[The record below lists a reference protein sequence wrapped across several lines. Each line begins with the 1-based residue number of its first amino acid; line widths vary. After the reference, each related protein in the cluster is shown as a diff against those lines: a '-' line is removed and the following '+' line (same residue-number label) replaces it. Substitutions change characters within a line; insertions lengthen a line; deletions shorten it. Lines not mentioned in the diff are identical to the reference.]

1 MPICRGSEL
10 SSLRPQSETDL
21 IAVVQDALSQKTPL
35 ELIGT
40 ATKRALGRP
49 MQTAATLDLSGFSA
63 VSLYEPEELVITAG
77 AGARLAEIRELIS
90 AKGQEFAFEPPDLS
104 RLLGTDHA
112 GTLGGMLA
120 CNLSGPRRV
129 KAGAARD
136 HILGVTGVSGRGE
149 AFKAGGRVVKNVT
162 GYDVPKLMAGSFGT
176 LAALTS
182 LTFKV
187 LPAAE
192 SEETVVIVGLSDDD
206 AVAAMSLAMQS
217 PCEVS
222 GAAHLPEALTGGTA
236 KTFLRLEGVPPS
248 IAYRRDKLIGIMGRK
263 APIDRLDATSSRAQW
278 IALRDVHPLADRQ
291 DRSVWR
297 LSVPPAEG
305 AQVMA
310 SVASQLEARWLYDWA
325 GGLIWIDVP
334 PDADAATSVIRG
346 AVREGHATLIRGPE
360 AVRVAVPVLQPQAP
374 ELAALARRVKTAFD
388 PMGIFNPGRMQ
399 EGV

>member
-10 SSLRPQSETDL
+10 SSLRPESETDL
-21 IAVVQDALSQKTPL
+21 IAVVQDALAQKTPL
-35 ELIGT
+35 ELVGT
-40 ATKRALGRP
+40 ATKRRLGRP
-49 MQTAATLDLSGFSA
+49 MQTAATLDLSGFSE

-77 AGARLAEIRELIS
+77 AGARLADIRELIS
-90 AKGQEFAFEPPDLS
+90 ARSQEFAFEPPDLS
-104 RLLGTDHA
+104 RLLGSDHA
-112 GTLGGMLA
+112 GTLGGVLA
-120 CNLSGPRRV
+120 CKLSGPRRL

-136 HILGVTGVSGRGE
+136 HILGVAGVSGRGE

-187 LPAAE
+187 LPKAE
-192 SEETVVIVGLSDDD
+192 SEETIVIEGLSDND
-206 AVAAMSLAMQS
+206 AIATMSLAMQS
-217 PCEVS
+217 SCEVS
-222 GAAHLPEALTGGTA
+222 GAAHLPEALTGGPA

-248 IAYRRDKLIGIMGRK
+248 IAYRRDKLIGIMREQ
-263 APIDRLDATSSRAQW
+263 APVHRLEAVGSRTQW
-278 IALRDVHPLADRQ
+278 AALRDAHPLADRQ

-305 AQVMA
+305 ARITA
-310 SVASQLEARWLYDWA
+310 SLPSGIGARWFYDWA
-325 GGLIWIDVP
+325 GGLIWIDVRP
-334 PDADAATSVIRG
+334 GADAAASAIRG
-346 AVREGHATLIRGPE
+346 AVREGHATLIRSPD
-360 AVRVAVPVLQPQAP
+360 AVRAAVPVLQPQAP
-374 ELAALARRVKTAFD
+374 ALAALARRVKTAFD

>member
-1 MPICRGSEL
+1 MPTCRGSEL
-10 SSLRPQSETDL
+10 SSLRPESETDL
-21 IAVVQDALSQKTPL
+21 IAVVQDALAQKTPL

-40 ATKRALGRP
+40 ATKRGLGRP
-49 MQTAATLDLSGFSA
+49 MQTAATLDLSGFST
-63 VSLYEPEELVITAG
+63 VSLYEPDELVITAG
-77 AGARLAEIRELIS
+77 AGTRLADIGELIS

-104 RLLGTDHA
+104 RLLGSDHA

-136 HILGVTGVSGRGE
+136 HILGISGVSGRGE

-182 LTFKV
+182 VTFKV
-187 LPAAE
+187 LPKAE
-192 SEETVVIVGLSDDD
+192 SEETIVIAGLSDDD
-206 AVAAMSLAMQS
+206 AIAAMGLAMQS
-217 PCEVS
+217 SCEVS
-222 GAAHLPEALTGGTA
+222 GAAHLPEALAGGAA
-236 KTFLRLEGVPPS
+236 KTLLRLEGVPPS
-248 IAYRRDKLIGIMGRK
+248 IAYRRDKLIAIMGDK
-263 APIDRLDATSSRAQW
+263 APIHRLEAAQSRAQW

-305 AQVMA
+305 ARITA
-310 SVASQLEARWLYDWA
+310 SLASELEARWFYDWA

-334 PDADAATSVIRG
+334 PGADAAASTIRG
-346 AVREGHATLIRGPE
+346 AVREGHATLMRGPE
-360 AVRVAVPVLQPQAP
+360 TVRAAVPVLQPQAP
-374 ELAALARRVKTAFD
+374 ALAALARRVKAAFD
-388 PMGIFNPGRMQ
+388 PAGIFNPGRMQ

>member
-1 MPICRGSEL
+1 L
-10 SSLRPQSETDL
+10 TSLRPETETDL
-21 IAVVQDALSQKTPL
+21 VDVVQNALAEKTPL
-35 ELIGT
+35 ELTGT
-40 ATKRALGRP
+40 GTKKALGRP
-49 MQTAATLDLSGFSA
+49 MQTAATLDLSGFDT

-77 AGARLAEIRELIS
+77 AGARLAEIRHLVS

-104 RLLGTDHA
+104 RLLGSEHA

-120 CNLSGPRRV
+120 CNLSGPRRL

-136 HILGVTGVSGRGE
+136 HILGVAGVSGRGE

-176 LAALTS
+176 LAALTTI
-182 LTFKV
+182 TFKV
-187 LPAAE
+187 LPRAE
-192 SEETVVIVGLSDDD
+192 SEETLVLEGLTDDE

-217 PCEVS
+217 SCEVS
-222 GAAHLPEALTGGTA
+222 GAAHLPSGLAGGTA
-236 KTFLRLEGVPPS
+236 KTLLRLEGVPPS
-248 IAYRRDKLIGIMGRK
+248 IAYRRDKLIGILGK
-263 APIDRLDATSSRAQW
+263 AHHVIGPEDSRAQW
-278 IALRDVHPLADRQ
+278 IAIRDVHPLADGQ

-305 AQVMA
+305 ARVTA
-310 SVASQLEARWLYDWA
+310 ALALELDARWFYDWA

-334 PDADAATSVIRG
+334 AGADAAASAIRTG
-346 AVREGHATLIRGPE
+346 LREGHATLIRGSE
-360 AVRVAVPVLQPQAP
+360 AVRAAVPVLQPQGPA
-374 ELAALARRVKTAFD
+374 LAALARRVKAAFD

>member
-1 MPICRGSEL
+1 MPICRGFEL
-10 SSLRPQSETDL
+10 SSLRPESETDL
-21 IAVVQDALSQKTPL
+21 IAVVQDALAQKTPL

-40 ATKRALGRP
+40 ATKRGLGRP
-49 MQTAATLDLSGFSA
+49 MQTAATLDLSGFST

-104 RLLGTDHA
+104 RLLGSDHA

-136 HILGVTGVSGRGE
+136 HILGISGVSGRGE

-187 LPAAE
+187 LPKAE
-192 SEETVVIVGLSDDD
+192 TEETIVIEGLSDDD
-206 AVAAMSLAMQS
+206 AIAAMSLAMQS
-217 PCEVS
+217 SCEVS
-222 GAAHLPEALTGGTA
+222 GAAHLPEAVAGGVA

-248 IAYRRDKLIGIMGRK
+248 IAYRREKLIAILGKK
-263 APIDRLDATSSRAQW
+263 APIRQLESADSRVQW
-278 IALRDVHPLADRQ
+278 TALCDVHPLADGQ
-291 DRSVWR
+291 ERSVWR

-305 AQVMA
+305 ARLTA
-310 SVASQLEARWLYDWA
+310 SLASELEARWFYDWA

-334 PDADAATSVIRG
+334 PGGDAAASAIRG
-346 AVREGHATLIRGPE
+346 AAREGHATLIRGSE
-360 AVRVAVPVLQPQAP
+360 SVRAAVPVLQPQAP
-374 ELAALARRVKTAFD
+374 ALAALARRVKGAFD